1 MVIGERIRRRRTELH
16 MSLREV
22 AEKAGVTASFL
33 SQIERELADPSIKS
47 LRRIAEALEVP
58 VFYFLSDEQEHR
70 PVVRRHE
77 RKKLTLPRSQVTYE
91 LLTPDLN
98 RKMEMF
104 IGRIHP
110 SQGNIAHPMSHSTE
124 ECLLVLEGRLRVELA
139 DSAYELEP
147 GDSIYFDGSQLQSIC
162 ALGDEEAVFISA
174 ITPAVF

>member
-1 MVIGERIRRRRTELH
+1 MVIGERIRKRRTELR

-47 LRRIAEALEVP
+47 LRRIAEALDVP

-110 SQGNIAHPMSHSTE
+110 
-124 ECLLVLEGRLRVELA
+124 
-139 DSAYELEP
+139 
-147 GDSIYFDGSQLQSIC
+147 
-162 ALGDEEAVFISA
+162 
-174 ITPAVF
+174 